1 MPNLYEDMVEYVK
14 LTDEL
19 LSERPARQPAF
30 SKTAAER
37 AVDAMAQANLI
48 HGSER
53 DAMARLFNDN
63 PDKALESLEKVAS
76 CLIPKAAAEHTL
88 GGPSEIQVGRQASE
102 SARKGSDQALFSGLG
117 LL

>member
-1 MPNLYEDMVEYVK
+1 MPNLLEDIVEYVK

-19 LSERPARQPAF
+19 MSIQPIQKSAF

-37 AVDAMAQANLI
+37 AVDALAQANLI

-53 DAMARLFNDN
+53 QAMVQMFNDN

-76 CLIPKAAAEHTL
+76 SLIPKTAAEHTL
-88 GGPSEIQVGRQASE
+88 GGPSEIQDRRQTSDT
-102 SARKGSDQALFSGLG
+102 RKGSDQALFSGLG